1 MDIKKK
7 LNLNINNL
15 EEDGYYISKENLNII
30 GGKLEGYGYYISDIN
45 TVVYNE
51 NLIGKDEQAN
61 YDYLNDLLNSL
72 HKYIIKY
79 SPSPKKYYAKKTN
92 FD

>member
-1 MDIKKK
+1 MNMKMEIDGIVTNIEKK
-7 LNLNINNL
+7 LQARSLKI
-15 EEDGYYISKENLNII
+15 KII
-30 GGKLEGYGYYISDIN
+30 GGNLEGYGYYISDIN

-79 SPSPKKYYAKKTN
+79 SPTPKKIL
-92 FD
+92 

>member
-1 MDIKKK
+1 MDIKNK
-7 LNLNINNL
+7 LNLKNLNIN
-15 EEDGYYISKENLNII
+15 II
-30 GGKLEGYGYYISDIN
+30 GGNLEGYGYYISDIN

-79 SPSPKKYYAKKTN
+79 SPSPKKIICKENK
-92 FD
+92 F